1 MRLTLMELNPSM
13 QHSLAEI
20 LCARYAS
27 GLNFA
32 MEEQRITIGNRIP
45 RYMEFF
51 PCEVAVVSNESCRLS
66 PT

>member
-1 MRLTLMELNPSM
+1 MGLNPSM

-20 LCARYAS
+20 LCARYAR

-32 MEEQRITIGNRIP
+32 MAEQRITIGNRIP
-45 RYMEFF
+45 RYIMEFF
-51 PCEVAVVSNESCRLS
+51 PCEVAVVVNESRRLS